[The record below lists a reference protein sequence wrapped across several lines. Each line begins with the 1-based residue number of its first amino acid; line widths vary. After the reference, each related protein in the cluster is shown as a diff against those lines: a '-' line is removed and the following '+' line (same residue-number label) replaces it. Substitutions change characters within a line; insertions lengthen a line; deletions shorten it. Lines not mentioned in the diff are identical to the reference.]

1 MSAPHVTELTVENF
15 EGFIQ
20 AANKPVLVDFHADWC
35 GPCQSIEPLVEEIA
49 DETLGTAVI
58 AKLNVDEAPAITARY
73 GIRSIPT
80 FIVFKG
86 GKPVRTLRG
95 VSSKAAL
102 LAALGAA

>member
-1 MSAPHVTELTVENF
+1 MKTTIPLTAATF
-15 EGFIQ
+15 DGFL
-20 AANKPVLVDFHADWC
+20 AGSDKPVLVDFHADWC
-35 GPCQSIEPLVEEIA
+35 GPCQSIAPLIEEIA
-49 DETLGTAVI
+49 DETRESAVI

-80 FIVFKG
+80 FIVFRG